1 MIICT
6 PNTFLYI
13 REVSAGLKFVGQ
25 KVLLTQ
31 ISLFDYLQVTV
42 VCLFLQ
48 DMTGFHHFLV
58 LLFS

>member
-6 PNTFLYI
+6 LNTFLYI

>member
-25 KVLLTQ
+25 EVLLAQ

>member
-1 MIICT
+1 MIIGT

-42 VCLFLQ
+42 VCLGIQ
-48 DMTGFHHFLV
+48 
-58 LLFS
+58 

>member
-48 DMTGFHHFLV
+48 DMTGFRHFLV

>member
-13 REVSAGLKFVGQ
+13 REVSADLKFVGQ

>member
-6 PNTFLYI
+6 PNAFLYI

>member
-1 MIICT
+1 MIIGT

>member
-31 ISLFDYLQVTV
+31 ISLFDCLQVTV

>member
-6 PNTFLYI
+6 SNTFFYI

-31 ISLFDYLQVTV
+31 ISLFDYLKVTV

>member
-6 PNTFLYI
+6 PNTFFYI